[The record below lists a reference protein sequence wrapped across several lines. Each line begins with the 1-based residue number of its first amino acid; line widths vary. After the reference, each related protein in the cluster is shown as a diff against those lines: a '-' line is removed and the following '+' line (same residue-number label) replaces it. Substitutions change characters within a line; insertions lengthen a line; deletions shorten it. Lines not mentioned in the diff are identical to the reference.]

1 MSAPPIIDHEVTID
15 GERFALVVTTH
26 HDGAVATTAIHRNDF
41 RRRIGGA
48 RFVETARGLAE
59 VGHLSSTM
67 TEKCMAAM
75 IPADGQKTVIVTG
88 TGVTLSEERR
98 AKILVEHVRVVRELD
113 PGTIVGPDMNNPEAV
128 QDRAARAEG
137 MLDHFT
143 GLSEA
148 SRGLSIDKYGYTANG
163 LVAAIRAC
171 MEDATLATQRVSI
184 QGFGAVGGHTARLLA
199 ELGARIVAVS
209 NKDVLFTNP
218 EGLDIP
224 SLWAHRLAS
233 GDEGL
238 KTYENSASAFRK
250 SLIPDHIFQV
260 PADIFV
266 PAGRTDIL
274 AKAAE
279 LDHVRRSENPEVRD
293 VAAFHAASGVRLVVE
308 GANYPISLEAEHWL
322 ESRGVRILPDFIV
335 NCGGLIGCWVEWEA
349 RHRDGLRPVVDLK
362 EVGRKA
368 LERIRVTVTEN
379 VKELLTADLPARE
392 AAERIVER
400 NRTRLLGETS
410 LGITLE
416 TTE

>member
-1 MSAPPIIDHEVTID
+1 MNEPPIVGRDVMID
-15 GERFALVVTTH
+15 GEPFALVVTTH
-26 HDGAVATTAIHRNDF
+26 HEGVIATTAIHRHDF
-41 RRRIGGA
+41 ERRIGGA
-48 RFVETARGLAE
+48 RFVETARGLSE

-88 TGVTLSEERR
+88 PGNALSEERR
-98 AKILVEHVRVVRELD
+98 AAILVEHVRVVRDLD
-113 PGTIVGPDMNNPEAV
+113 PGTIVGPDMNNPESV
-128 QDRAARAEG
+128 QDRAARSEG

-148 SRGLSIDKYGYTANG
+148 NRGLSIDKYGYTAHG

-171 MEDATLATQRVSI
+171 IDDKSLANQRVSI
-184 QGFGAVGGHTARLLA
+184 QGFGAVGGHVGRLLA

-224 SLWAHRLAS
+224 SLWAHRLAH

-238 KTYENSASAFRK
+238 KSYSSNANGFRAS
-250 SLIPDHIFQV
+250 SSPDDIFLV

-266 PAGRTDIL
+266 PAGRTDVL
-274 AKAAE
+274 ATTGE
-279 LDHVRRSENPEVRD
+279 LEHDRQSENPDVRD
-293 VAAFHAASGVRLVVE
+293 VADFHAATGVSLVVE
-308 GANYPISLEAEHWL
+308 GANYPLSLEAERWL
-322 ESRGVRILPDFIV
+322 ESKGVRILPDFIV

-362 EVGRKA
+362 VVGQSA
-368 LERIRVTVTEN
+368 LERIRKTVAEN
-379 VKELLTADLPARE
+379 VRELLASNVSARG
-392 AAERIVER
+392 AAERIVAR
-400 NRTRLLGETS
+400 NRVRLRADANV
-410 LGITLE
+410 
-416 TTE
+416 

>member
-1 MSAPPIIDHEVTID
+1 MNEPPIVERDVTID
-15 GERFALVVTTH
+15 GEPFALVVTTYH
-26 HDGAVATTAIHRNDF
+26 EGVVATTAIHRHDF
-41 RRRIGGA
+41 ERRVGGA
-48 RFVETARGLAE
+48 RFVETVSGLSE

-88 TGVTLSEERR
+88 PGNALSEERR
-98 AKILVEHVRVVRELD
+98 AEILVEHVRIVRDLD
-113 PGTIVGPDMNNPEAV
+113 PGTIVGPDMNNPESV
-128 QDRAARAEG
+128 QDRAARSEG

-148 SRGLSIDKYGYTANG
+148 TRGLSIDKYGYTAHG

-171 MEDATLATQRVSI
+171 MDDSTLVNQRVSI
-184 QGFGAVGGHTARLLA
+184 QGFGAVGGHVGRLLA

-224 SLWAHRLAS
+224 SLWAHRLAY
-233 GDEGL
+233 GDDGL
-238 KTYENSASAFRK
+238 KDYSSSASGFRAIQ
-250 SLIPDHIFQV
+250 SPDDIFQV

-274 AKAAE
+274 AMASE
-279 LDHVRRSENPEVRD
+279 LEHARQSENPDVRD
-293 VAAFHAASGVRLVVE
+293 VAEFHAATGVALVVE
-308 GANYPISLEAEHWL
+308 GANYPLSLEAERWL
-322 ESRGVRILPDFIV
+322 ESKGVRILPDFIV

-349 RHRDGLRPVVDLK
+349 RHRDGLRPVVDLR

-368 LERIRVTVTEN
+368 LQRIHGTVTEN
-379 VKELLTADLPARE
+379 VKELLSVNASARD

-400 NRTRLLGETS
+400 NREKLLTG
-410 LGITLE
+410 GKA
-416 TTE
+416 